1 MRDAKEASPSV
12 LLVNCWHDS
21 NKGDAA
27 ISIGVINAIKNGSSW
42 DRIRVASYMYYP
54 KQEDLD
60 FGFRHVR
67 AAHPDVEFV
76 QTSLPAAARTVG
88 KLKSLKLSLR
98 GALKLFAPS
107 LLPDVGL
114 EKALRDSRLVVSNG
128 GLYFGFAQTGLL
140 FTLFHLY
147 AFSYPLLLA
156 KRCGIPYV
164 LYAQSFGPF
173 RDPLSR
179 WWMKHLVAG
188 SAGAWARE
196 SFSRDTLLQIGA
208 PGDKLDVVADAAFGL
223 KLNTAIAPAVLQ
235 RFNLQTSDYVAISVR
250 GLDASG
256 HSHDAESRYRSS
268 IAALIGWL
276 ARECGLKPVLVA
288 HTIGPLE
295 DEDDRVT
302 CRAILGALP
311 PELVKEVLY
320 LDADLSPEE
329 LACLYGSAKFTL
341 ATRFHAVVLAICGG
355 APAIAIPYFGSKT
368 QGSLRDLGLSDLLL
382 EVRELTLETLK
393 EKCFYCM
400 NQEDLLRAKM
410 VSVAAERHSAAMQTG
425 KKLNDIA
432 VDYRD

>member
-1 MRDAKEASPSV
+1 MPDLKEPSSSV

-27 ISIGVINAIKNGSSW
+27 ISIGVINAIKNGSFA

-67 AAHPDVEFV
+67 AAHPDVDFV

-88 KLKSLKLSLR
+88 KLESLR
-98 GALKLFAPS
+98 LSIRGVFKLLAPNLISNLRFEQAL
-107 LLPDVGL
+107 L
-114 EKALRDSRLVVSNG
+114 ESRVVVSNG

-208 PGDKLDVVADAAFGL
+208 PADKLDVVADAAFGL
-223 KLNTAIAPAVLQ
+223 KLNKAITPALLQ
-235 RFNLQTSDYVAISVR
+235 RFDLQLCDYVAISVR
-250 GLDASG
+250 GLNASG
-256 HSHDAESRYRSS
+256 HSSDAESRYRNS
-268 IAALIGWL
+268 IAGLIRWL
-276 ARECGLKPVLVA
+276 VHERNLKPVLVA

-302 CRAILGALP
+302 CRAILSS
-311 PELVKEVLY
+311 
-320 LDADLSPEE
+320 LSPELAKQVLYIEADLGPAE
-329 LACLYGSAKFTL
+329 LACLYGASKFTL

-355 APAIAIPYFGSKT
+355 GPAIAIPYFGLKT
-368 QGSLRDLGLSDLLL
+368 QGSLRDLGLNDLLL
-382 EVRELTLETLK
+382 EVSDLTLETLK
-393 EKCFYCM
+393 EKCLYCLD
-400 NQEDLLRAKM
+400 QEDALKAKM
-410 VSVAAERHSAAMQTG
+410 ISLATELYTAAMQTG
-425 KKLNDIA
+425 KKLDGIA
-432 VDYRD
+432 LD

>member
-1 MRDAKEASPSV
+1 MADPKQPSSSV

-27 ISIGVINAIKNGSSW
+27 ISIGVINAIKKGAFA

-54 KQEDLD
+54 RQEDLD

-88 KLKSLKLSLR
+88 KFESLRLSIR
-98 GALKLFAPS
+98 GALKLLAPK
-107 LLPDVGL
+107 LFPDLGF
-114 EKALRDSRLVVSNG
+114 EKAIRESRVVVSNG

-140 FTLFHLY
+140 FTIFHLY

-173 RDPLSR
+173 RDLLSR
-179 WWMKHLVAG
+179 WWMKRLVAG

-196 SFSRDTLLQIGA
+196 SFSRETLLQIGA
-208 PGDKLDVVADAAFGL
+208 PAQKLDVVADAAFGL
-223 KLNTAIAPAVLQ
+223 KLNKAIAPALLQ
-235 RFNLQTSDYVAISVR
+235 RFDLQPGGYVAISVR

-256 HSHDAESRYRSS
+256 HSQDAESRYRNSTGE
-268 IAALIGWL
+268 LIGWL
-276 ARECGLKPVLVA
+276 ANERKLKPVLVA
-288 HTIGPLE
+288 HTVGPLE

-302 CRAILGALP
+302 CRAILSALP
-311 PELVKEVLY
+311 PELAKKVLY
-320 LDADLSPEE
+320 IEADLSPEE
-329 LACLYGSAKFTL
+329 LACLYGSARFTL
-341 ATRFHAVVLAICGG
+341 ATRFHAVVLSICGG
-355 APAIAIPYFGSKT
+355 GPAIAIPYFGLKT

-382 EVRELTLETLK
+382 EVSDLTFETLK
-393 EKCFYCM
+393 EKCLYCL
-400 NQEDLLRAKM
+400 NQEDSLKTKIN
-410 VSVAAERHSAAMQTG
+410 SVAVDRYAAAMQTG
-425 KKLNDIA
+425 KKLRFIA
-432 VDYRD
+432 LD